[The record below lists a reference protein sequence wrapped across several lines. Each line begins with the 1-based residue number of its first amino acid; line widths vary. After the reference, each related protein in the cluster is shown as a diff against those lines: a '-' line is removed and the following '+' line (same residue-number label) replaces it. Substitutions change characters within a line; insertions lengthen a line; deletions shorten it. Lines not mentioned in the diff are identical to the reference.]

1 MKANSKAMF
10 KGFVMSDNMF
20 LGLKIVTKGVKQGM
34 KDKMR
39 RTTEVKGL
47 K

>member
-20 LGLKIVTKGVKQGM
+20 LGLKIFIKGVKLGM
-34 KDKMR
+34 KDNMS

>member
-1 MKANSKAMF
+1 MKANSNAIFNGLVRSFSK
-10 KGFVMSDNMF
+10 F
-20 LGLKIVTKGVKQGM
+20 LGLKIVIKGVKQGM

-39 RTTEVKGL
+39 RTTEVKVL